1 MERDFKGVWIPREV
15 WLDDGLS
22 ALEKVILIEID
33 SLDTEE
39 NHCYASNKY
48 LAEFC
53 RCSEIKV
60 SQAIKKFIFLGYI
73 EQISFDGRTRILKSR
88 LKDCLRQTY
97 KKYKADLKKISPI
110 NKENNIENNIE
121 DIERKNIKK
130 ELFEE
135 QFNGVKQSLIPP
147 TKQGTLDTEIL
158 DVEKQDLEFQGVE
171 FQGVEKEKSI
181 KKEKDS
187 LLVQEF
193 EIIWARYPRHEGKQ
207 NALKSYIKARH
218 EGVDMVTIK
227 DAVES
232 YRRMCES
239 ERREK
244 RYIKQGS
251 TWFNQRS
258 WEDEYGTT
266 KTLGAGTSCEN
277 SEFDKYDS
285 TEVPF

>member
-1 MERDFKGVWIPREV
+1 MVTELGLKGNELLIY
-15 WLDDGLS
+15 
-22 ALEKVILIEID
+22 ALIYGFSQTEGQVFNGSLQYLADWTNSTKQGVLKNLKSLVEKGLIE
-33 SLDTEE
+33 
-39 NHCYASNKY
+39 
-48 LAEFC
+48 
-53 RCSEIKV
+53 
-60 SQAIKKFIFLGYI
+60 
-73 EQISFDGRTRILKSR
+73 
-88 LKDCLRQTY
+88 
-97 KKYKADLKKISPI
+97 
-110 NKENNIENNIE
+110 
-121 DIERKNIKK
+121 KK
-130 ELFEE
+130 ETIFNGVKSCEYYSTK
-135 QFNGVKQSLIPP
+135 FNGVKQSLIGGI
-147 TKQGTLDTEIL
+147 KQSLTGGIKQSLTNNIEI
-158 DVEKQDLEFQGVE
+158 DNIDRDNIERKN
-171 FQGVEKEKSI
+171 I

-239 ERREK
+239 ERRDK

-277 SEFDKYDS
+277 SEFDKYD

>member
-1 MERDFKGVWIPREV
+1 MMERDFKGVWIPREV
-15 WLDDGLS
+15 WLDDSLS

-60 SQAIKKFIFLGYI
+60 SQAIRKFLFLGYI
-73 EQISFDGRTRILKSR
+73 EQVSFDGRTRVLKSR
-88 LKDCLRQTY
+88 LKDCLSQTY
-97 KKYKADLKKISPI
+97 KKYEADLKKISPI
-110 NKENNIENNIE
+110 NKEINIENNIE
-121 DIERKNIKK
+121 DI
-130 ELFEE
+130 
-135 QFNGVKQSLIPP
+135 
-147 TKQGTLDTEIL
+147 
-158 DVEKQDLEFQGVE
+158 
-171 FQGVEKEKSI
+171 KEKNI

-187 LLVQEF
+187 LLIDEF
-193 EIIWARYPRHEGKQ
+193 ETIWARYPRHEGKQ

-258 WEDEYGTT
+258 WEDEYGST

-277 SEFDKYDS
+277 SEFDKYD

>member
-15 WLDDGLS
+15 WLDENLS

-60 SQAIKKFIFLGYI
+60 SQAIKKFLELGYI
-73 EQISFDGRTRILKSR
+73 EQISFDGRTRVLKSR
-88 LKDCLRQTY
+88 LKDCLSQTY
-97 KKYKADLKKISPI
+97 KKYKADLKKILPI

-121 DIERKNIKK
+121 DN
-130 ELFEE
+130 
-135 QFNGVKQSLIPP
+135 
-147 TKQGTLDTEIL
+147 
-158 DVEKQDLEFQGVE
+158 
-171 FQGVEKEKSI
+171 KEKNI

-187 LLVQEF
+187 LLTEEF
-193 EIIWARYPRHEGKQ
+193 DTIWARYPRHEGKQ

-258 WEDEYGTT
+258 WEDEYGSS

-277 SEFDKYDS
+277 SEFDKYD

>member
-1 MERDFKGVWIPREV
+1 MDRDNYIVIQGWMVTELGLKGNELLVYALIYGFSQTKGQVFNGSLQYLADWTNSTKQGVLKNLKSLVEK
-15 WLDDGLS
+15 GLI
-22 ALEKVILIEID
+22 EKKETIFNGVKSCEYYSTKFNGVKQSLIGGIKQSLTGGIKQSLTNNIEID
-33 SLDTEE
+33 
-39 NHCYASNKY
+39 
-48 LAEFC
+48 
-53 RCSEIKV
+53 
-60 SQAIKKFIFLGYI
+60 
-73 EQISFDGRTRILKSR
+73 
-88 LKDCLRQTY
+88 
-97 KKYKADLKKISPI
+97 
-110 NKENNIENNIE
+110 NIDRDN
-121 DIERKNIKK
+121 IERKNIKK
-130 ELFEE
+130 E
-135 QFNGVKQSLIPP
+135 
-147 TKQGTLDTEIL
+147 
-158 DVEKQDLEFQGVE
+158 
-171 FQGVEKEKSI
+171 
-181 KKEKDS
+181 KDS
-187 LLVQEF
+187 LLIEEF
-193 EIIWARYPRHEGKQ
+193 EAIWARYPRHEGKQ

-277 SEFDKYDS
+277 SDFDKYDS